1 MSLDNLIGRLSKVRG
16 KNGSYTACCPAHDD
30 KHPSLAIRELED
42 GRILLKCFSGC
53 SVSEICG
60 VVGID
65 LSELFPPDD
74 NFRQIA
80 SPVKKPFYATD
91 LIKLLAFEAMVVG
104 VAANSLANGNALSQ
118 IDLDRMKV
126 AQMRIMEVVGYIN
139 D

>member
-30 KHPSLAIRELED
+30 KHPSLAIRELDD

-53 SVSEICG
+53 SVLEICG
-60 VVGID
+60 AVGID

-91 LIKLLAFEAMVVG
+91 LIKILAFEAMVVG

>member
-30 KHPSLAIRELED
+30 KHPSLAIRELDD

-60 VVGID
+60 AVGID

-80 SPVKKPFYATD
+80 SPIKKPFYAAD